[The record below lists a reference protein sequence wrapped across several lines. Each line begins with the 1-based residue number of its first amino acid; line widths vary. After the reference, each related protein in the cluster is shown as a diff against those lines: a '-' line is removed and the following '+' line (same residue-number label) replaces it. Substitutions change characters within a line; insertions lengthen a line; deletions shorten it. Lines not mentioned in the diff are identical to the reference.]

1 MIPYFYNISAS
12 EYITVYAR
20 TEKFARQI
28 LQHVNPDMAKKAM
41 NIPWPTPDQHC
52 IGEYGLYRVNTKTN
66 KYAACIKPAAI
77 RDAQYTKTPSHEANP
92 LDDEQWLDLED
103 SPAFIT
109 VIEAETEDD
118 AITAAA
124 KYADTSPDNID
135 VYKFNPLEQL

>member
-1 MIPYFYNISAS
+1 MIPYFYNTSAN

-20 TEKFARQI
+20 TEKFAQQI
-28 LQHVNPDMAKKAM
+28 LQHVNPDMAKKAV

-52 IGEYGLYRVNTKTN
+52 IGEYGIYRVNTKTN
-66 KYAACIKPAAI
+66 KYAAFIKPAAI
-77 RDAQYTKTPSHEANP
+77 RDAQYTKAPSHEANP

-103 SPAFIT
+103 APAFIT

-118 AITAAA
+118 AITATA
-124 KYADTSPDNID
+124 KYADTSPDNIN

>member
-1 MIPYFYNISAS
+1 MIPYFYNTSAN

-28 LQHVNPDMAKKAM
+28 LRHVSPEMAEKAV

-52 IGEYGLYRVNTKTN
+52 IGEYGIYRVNTKTN
-66 KYAACIKPAAI
+66 KYAAYIKPAAI
-77 RDAQYTKTPSHEANP
+77 RDAQYTKAPSYEANP

-109 VIEAETEDD
+109 IIEAQTEDD
-118 AITAAA
+118 AIAAAA
-124 KYADTSPDNID
+124 KYADTAPDNIE